1 MAHLSINLGIDVPV
15 LDQTRLLEQ
24 FGEEPEIVAELQDLF
39 LEDFP
44 NQLGNI
50 RRGLADGDASI
61 VARAAHS
68 LKGASGTFG
77 AERVYQVA
85 LALEQL
91 AREGRLEDV
100 SLGIDLLKDELDK
113 VVDRVRNLQL
123 SS

>member
-1 MAHLSINLGIDVPV
+1 MLFRSHLV
-15 LDQTRLLEQ
+15 
-24 FGEEPEIVAELQDLF
+24 
-39 LEDFP
+39 
-44 NQLGNI
+44 
-50 RRGLADGDASI
+50 DA
-61 VARAAHS
+61 
-68 LKGASGTFG
+68 LGASGTFG